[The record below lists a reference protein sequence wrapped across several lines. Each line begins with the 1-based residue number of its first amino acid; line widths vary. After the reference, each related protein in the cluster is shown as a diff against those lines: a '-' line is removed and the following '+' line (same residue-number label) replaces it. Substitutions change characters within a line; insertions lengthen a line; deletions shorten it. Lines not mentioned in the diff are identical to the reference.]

1 MRVPAEEDFT
11 SRLRSP
17 AVAARIGIWLG
28 VCFGLAFVTGLISH
42 FAQVSQSL
50 VPVPGPAR
58 RGATGSPREC
68 MSSRARRR
76 SRCSW

>member
-42 FAQVSQSL
+42 FAQVSN
-50 VPVPGPAR
+50 PGSRSRPAR

-68 MSSRARRR
+68 T
-76 SRCSW
+76 